1 MHLSMVHTDRD
12 VEDHPRKR
20 RKTSLPLTSVT
31 LNASVTPTRAASE
44 DGSLSTPARA
54 SFMSPT
60 KASLARFNP
69 HLLPP
74 AISSEKKRQDLV
86 NRQSQIFGEAQPPAS
101 NVEEKTVKDIST
113 APQQKTQPIR
123 AVADSQ
129 EPMEGGAIMSPGL
142 GIAPNGDAFHHSSRK
157 SQTPPR
163 ESLSAGQLQAAVEQD
178 LRAFPPEA
186 ARDGEQIS
194 PDGDPVQKPPGPQ
207 GSISEHINITIDTV
221 ENEKEQADG
230 PKPGLP
236 ITPTKNVLEV
246 AEPRLPLTPSQLGLE
261 APSSS
266 PKGLS
271 FCRPSRKLKRK
282 KRSQV
287 KSSPLKPRDPSPVM
301 KSVENPPPSGLG
313 PRIPV
318 TSTQQSKTTQPQG
331 RSKYADRPYVELE
344 GAVFS

>member
-1 MHLSMVHTDRD
+1 
-12 VEDHPRKR
+12 
-20 RKTSLPLTSVT
+20 
-31 LNASVTPTRAASE
+31 
-44 DGSLSTPARA
+44 
-54 SFMSPT
+54 
-60 KASLARFNP
+60 
-69 HLLPP
+69 
-74 AISSEKKRQDLV
+74 
-86 NRQSQIFGEAQPPAS
+86 
-101 NVEEKTVKDIST
+101 
-113 APQQKTQPIR
+113 
-123 AVADSQ
+123 
-129 EPMEGGAIMSPGL
+129 MSPGL
-142 GIAPNGDAFHHSSRK
+142 GIAPNGDAFHHSSRR

-163 ESLSAGQLQAAVEQD
+163 EPLSAGQLQAAVEQD
-178 LRAFPPEA
+178 LRASPPEA

-194 PDGDPVQKPPGPQ
+194 LDADPVQKPPGSQ
-207 GSISEHINITIDTV
+207 GSISEHINTTIDTI

-230 PKPGLP
+230 REPGLP
-236 ITPTKNVLEV
+236 ITPTKNVLEG
-246 AEPRLPLTPSQLGLE
+246 AEPRLPPTPSQLGLE

-331 RSKYADRPYVELE
+331 RRKYTDRPYVQLDS
-344 GAVFS
+344 AVFSLELTRHLERPQIQTYMLTCHESHQLSHNALLFSFHFLDLSFQIQTYRLKTLPAKKIREPSISTQPKTLFFLPHAKTQLSSTRT